1 MFSFKTHHI
10 IGNSK
15 IDLAVVCLFQTEQML
30 SRKGERRR
38 KIEKGTN
45 KTKKGEGGGGGEAVN
60 KRRKRNEEGG
70 SGGKEIDLHRG
81 EKADDRCCQRK
92 KASTNERKSRGREKR
107 EG

>member
-1 MFSFKTHHI
+1 MPVSNGT
-10 IGNSK
+10 
-15 IDLAVVCLFQTEQML
+15 DA
-30 SRKGERRR
+30 
-38 KIEKGTN
+38 IEKRGKEEEN
-45 KTKKGEGGGGGEAVN
+45 RKRDKQNEEGGGGRGGGEAVN

>member
-1 MFSFKTHHI
+1 M
-10 IGNSK
+10 
-15 IDLAVVCLFQTEQML
+15 
-30 SRKGERRR
+30 
-38 KIEKGTN
+38 
-45 KTKKGEGGGGGEAVN
+45 N